1 MDKLID
7 IITEFAGTNERMDS
21 IVLQDNEYIAL
32 MEEID
37 EKCKKTKIDGLMD
50 DVLSAYNK
58 AHAYYQKKCYQQ
70 GLIDC
75 VTLLK
80 EIGVL

>member
-21 IVLQDNEYIAL
+21 IVLQDEEYNAL

-37 EKCKKTKIDGLMD
+37 EKCKKIKRRIDSTRLGIL
-50 DVLSAYNK
+50 
-58 AHAYYQKKCYQQ
+58 
-70 GLIDC
+70 
-75 VTLLK
+75 
-80 EIGVL
+80 